1 LTLRYYVVRRL
12 LLVVPTIIG
21 LTLIVF
27 ILTHVGGDQ
36 RFLGEYINIHSP
48 IPVAVQEQ
56 QLTQK
61 FHLDQPVIIQYFYWL
76 SAFFHGDWGYTQTP
90 IYSGPVSGA
99 ISLFLPNTIVL
110 AALSSVLTVIIG
122 IPLGVWSAVKKNS
135 LVDHATRV
143 FSFVGYSLP
152 VYWLG
157 LLLIIAFASPAI
169 CPCLNIFPVS
179 GAVNIS
185 LTNGLSWYHGG
196 ISFPTHVLLIDSLI
210 YGRFDIFADA
220 LMHEVLP
227 VVTLTFS
234 IVASVIR
241 VMRSSMQDTL
251 NQEYIRTAKAKGLPS
266 SAVVNQHARRNA
278 LIPVLTLMGYT
289 IAGLLGGVVLIES
302 IFNLPGIGYWT
313 TQALLS
319 GDIGGIMGGTVIFGL
334 AFIFS
339 NLVVDIL
346 YGYIDP
352 RIRY

>member
-1 LTLRYYVVRRL
+1 LTLRYYIVRRL

-48 IPVAVQEQ
+48 IPVSVQEA
-56 QLTQK
+56 QLIQK
-61 FHLDQPVIIQYFYWL
+61 FHLDQPVIVQYFFWL
-76 SAFFHGDWGYTQTP
+76 AAFFRGDWGYTHTP
-90 IYSGPVSGA
+90 IFSGPVLDA
-99 ISLFLPNTIVL
+99 IGLFLPNTIVL
-110 AALSSVLTVIIG
+110 ATFSSILTVIIG

-143 FSFVGYSLP
+143 VSFVGYSLP

-157 LLLIIAFASPAI
+157 LLLIIAFASPNI
-169 CPCLNIFPVS
+169 CQCLNLFPVS

-185 LTNGLSWYHGG
+185 LMHDLSWFNSG
-196 ISFPTHVLLIDSLI
+196 ISYPTHVLLIDSLI
-210 YGRFDIFADA
+210 YGRLDIFTDA
-220 LMHEVLP
+220 FMHEVLP

-251 NQEYIRTAKAKGLPS
+251 NQEYIRTARAKGLPS
-266 SAVVNQHARRNA
+266 SAVINQHARRNA

>member
-1 LTLRYYVVRRL
+1 LKLQYYIARRL
-12 LLVVPTIIG
+12 LLVIPTIIG

-56 QLTQK
+56 QLRAR
-61 FHLDQPVIIQYFYWL
+61 FGLDQPVLVQYFYWL
-76 SAFFHGDWGYTQTP
+76 VAFFHGNWGYTQTT
-90 IYSGPVSGA
+90 IYSGTVLGA
-99 ISLFLPNTIVL
+99 IALFLPNTIVL
-110 AALSSVLTVIIG
+110 AALASILTILIG
-122 IPLGVWSAVKKNS
+122 VPLGVWSAVRKDS
-135 LVDHATRV
+135 VVDQTTRV
-143 FSFVGYSLP
+143 LSFIGYSLP

-157 LLLIIAFASPAI
+157 LLLIIAFASPNI
-169 CPCLNIFPVS
+169 CGCLNLFPVS
-179 GAVNIS
+179 GAVSI
-185 LTNGLSWYHGG
+185 GLMNNVSWFHGG
-196 ISFPTHVLLIDSLI
+196 VSFPTHILLIDSLI
-210 YGRFDIFADA
+210 HGRFDIFENA

-227 VVTLTFS
+227 VVTLTYS
-234 IVASVIR
+234 ILASVIR

-251 NQEYIRTAKAKGLPS
+251 NQDYIRTARAKGLS
-266 SAVVNQHARRNA
+266 ENAVVNQHARRNA
-278 LIPVLTLMGYT
+278 LIPVLTLVGYT

-302 IFNLPGIGYWT
+302 VFNLPGIGYWT
-313 TQALLS
+313 TQALIA

-346 YGYIDP
+346 YGFIDP